1 MVHHE
6 TTAPG
11 SATLHCQLLLWL
23 LLVLISR
30 CPSTAQWTSDDQSA
44 EPSDNWQTIS
54 NFTVVANGPVNY
66 QLRSFTIED
75 QVNRE
80 VTLLIQANDGPELI
94 KDMKVCSNIAYSI
107 DTRHIFV
114 QSLNP
119 RHFSAVGL
127 YKPKILHQTG
137 DAVLGGQRSLAFDEL
152 HQVLFFS
159 NQSRIQAIDYCS
171 EVPKPTTVIYRGL
184 LDVTIG
190 HIAVDAG
197 RGLLLWSESTDS
209 DTHCRL
215 MEAGLDGQHLR
226 QLYESNSSIC
236 TAMTVHVPSARLYW
250 VARQTL
256 WSLSYGGAGGAAGG
270 GARVVLRNNNLIT
283 DSIQIDPNH
292 RHLYWSSMQRKVV
305 RLSLADV
312 NSASSATGHH
322 SSGKEHKVQ
331 MISQLGGQHL
341 LLVAFQVSETS
352 RVEAE
357 DRRCLPLCA
366 QSRTAALLSTASS
379 VTTKSTSITAEDNSA
394 PPHLSPSSPPPPSTT
409 KALTWRSV
417 WTSINGYQLTEQR
430 IVDLLATGVV
440 VVAVYVTLELFRAC
454 FRRRASY

>member
-1 MVHHE
+1 M
-6 TTAPG
+6 
-11 SATLHCQLLLWL
+11 
-23 LLVLISR
+23 
-30 CPSTAQWTSDDQSA
+30 
-44 EPSDNWQTIS
+44 
-54 NFTVVANGPVNY
+54 
-66 QLRSFTIED
+66 
-75 QVNRE
+75 
-80 VTLLIQANDGPELI
+80 
-94 KDMKVCSNIAYSI
+94 
-107 DTRHIFV
+107 
-114 QSLNP
+114 
-119 RHFSAVGL
+119 
-127 YKPKILHQTG
+127 
-137 DAVLGGQRSLAFDEL
+137 
-152 HQVLFFS
+152 
-159 NQSRIQAIDYCS
+159 
-171 EVPKPTTVIYRGL
+171 
-184 LDVTIG
+184 
-190 HIAVDAG
+190 
-197 RGLLLWSESTDS
+197 
-209 DTHCRL
+209 
-215 MEAGLDGQHLR
+215 
-226 QLYESNSSIC
+226 
-236 TAMTVHVPSARLYW
+236 HVPSARLYW

-256 WSLSYGGAGGAAGG
+256 WSLSYGGAGG

-312 NSASSATGHH
+312 NSASSAPGHH

-417 WTSINGYQLTEQR
+417 WVSSSSRCSKSIDFTANVYTLTNASF
-430 IVDLLATGVV
+430 V
-440 VVAVYVTLELFRAC
+440 F
-454 FRRRASY
+454 FRRRFRRYSDFD